1 MSPAPLALPPRTPSL
16 ALVRTL
22 GLVAAVCG
30 VIIVSAYEGSLPAV
44 TENRRIALERAV
56 LRLIPEA
63 RSVVAFQVTE
73 TGVTGWTGG
82 AAPAGAVRF
91 YAAFDAAGALKGITA
106 EGAAR
111 GYADQVR
118 ILWAYDPDAASVVG
132 FSVVQMKETPGIGDK
147 IVEDAAFRAN
157 FRALDVRLGPAGRA
171 LANPVRTV
179 KHGSKSKPWEI
190 DAIAGATVTSKA
202 VGKAINDSA
211 SALLPRLVPRLD
223 EIREKP

>member
-1 MSPAPLALPPRTPSL
+1 MNAPPLAAPPATPSL

-30 VIIVSAYEGSLPAV
+30 VIIVAAYQGTLPAV
-44 TENRRIALERAV
+44 TENKRIALERAV
-56 LRLIPEA
+56 FRLIPEA
-63 RSVVAFQVTE
+63 RSVVEYQAGE
-73 TGVTGWTGG
+73 TGVTRASGG
-82 AAPAGAVRF
+82 AAGAAAVRF

-118 ILWAYDPDAASVVG
+118 ILWAYDPEAASVVG

-147 IVEDAAFRAN
+147 ILDDEAFRAN